1 MDNKRVEK
9 SCVFNGAPCHYLKIV
24 GSVSFAI
31 ALVLVPFSYAQ
42 SVKIERN
49 TDAIQKIQSMQVE
62 LRNNTEAIIRFSV
75 ILEGMQKSLNR
86 LEINEANKR

>member
-1 MDNKRVEK
+1 MDNKRDAN
-9 SCVFNGAPCHYLKIV
+9 SCFFSGVPCNYLKIV

-31 ALVLVPFSYAQ
+31 ALVLVPFSYTQ

-49 TDAIQKIQSMQVE
+49 TDAISKIQTMQVE
-62 LRNNTEAIIRFSV
+62 LRSNTEAIIRFSV